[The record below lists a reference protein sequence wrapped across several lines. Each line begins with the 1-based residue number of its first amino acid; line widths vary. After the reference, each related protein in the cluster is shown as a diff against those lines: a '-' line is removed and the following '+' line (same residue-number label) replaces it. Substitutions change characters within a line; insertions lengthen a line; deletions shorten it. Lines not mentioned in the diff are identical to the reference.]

1 MTMRSNDRIRWAG
14 CLLFVASIVAAPARV
29 YAGDPAADRDEAK
42 RLYVEA
48 KRLRTQGK
56 RAEALERFRR
66 AHALAPTPVLR
77 LELARML
84 EGEHKLVEAHRLL
97 DSIEAM
103 PVSPTETRKGKDA
116 RAEARSLAASIGAR
130 IPKVTITAL
139 PSTPGAEVLLD
150 GAPLPSDALGVEIPL
165 DPGEHRV
172 SLVHGDATVEKTI
185 TLAEGER
192 LPVELRAPEPA
203 PAPAP
208 PPSAAVPAVSAPAAS
223 ALPLPTT
230 APLAPRPA
238 PAEPA
243 PRRALT
249 PWVPVSFAA
258 GGLALAAGLVT
269 GGLAMS
275 QVDRLERGCPG
286 SECPPPYHDLLAAHQ
301 ALTTTSSVTIP
312 VGAALLA
319 AGAVTWVVTK
329 HRSASPV
336 TATVRWT
343 GAGLAV
349 DGAW

>member
-1 MTMRSNDRIRWAG
+1 MRSNDRIRWAW
-14 CLLFVASIVAAPARV
+14 CFLFVASLVAAPARV

-56 RAEALERFRR
+56 RAEALERFRQ
-66 AHALAPTPVLR
+66 AHELAPTPVLR

-84 EGEHKLVEAHRLL
+84 EGEAKLVEAHRLL
-97 DSIEAM
+97 ASIEEM
-103 PVSPTETRKGKDA
+103 PVSPTETQKGKDA
-116 RAEARSLAASIGAR
+116 RAEARTLAASVGAR
-130 IPKVTITAL
+130 IPKVTISVA
-139 PSTPGAEVLLD
+139 PSSQGAQVLLD
-150 GAPLPSDALGVEIPL
+150 GAPLPSDTLGAEIPL

-172 SLVHGDATVEKTI
+172 SLVRGDVTAEKTI

-192 LPVELRAPEPA
+192 VPVELRAPDPAPPPA
-203 PAPAP
+203 PAP
-208 PPSAAVPAVSAPAAS
+208 SASVPVPTTTTTAPAA
-223 ALPLPTT
+223 APL
-230 APLAPRPA
+230 PLAPRPTL
-238 PAEPA
+238 AEPA

-275 QVDRLERGCPG
+275 QVDRLERGCP
-286 SECPPPYHDLLAAHQ
+286 SNACPPPYHDLLAAHQ

-312 VGAALLA
+312 VGAALLV

-329 HRSASPV
+329 NRSASPV
-336 TATVRWT
+336 TATLRWT

>member
-1 MTMRSNDRIRWAG
+1 MRSNDRIRWAG
-14 CLLFVASIVAAPARV
+14 CFLFVASVVAAPASV

-66 AHALAPTPVLR
+66 AHELAPTPVLR

-97 DSIEAM
+97 ASIEAM
-103 PVSPTETRKGKDA
+103 PVSPTETQKGKDA
-116 RAEARSLAASIGAR
+116 RAEARALAAAIGAR

-139 PSTPGAEVLLD
+139 PSAPGAQILLD
-150 GAPLPSDALGVEIPL
+150 GAPLPSDTLGAEIPL

-172 SLVHGDATVEKTI
+172 SLVRGDATVEKTI

-192 LPVELRAPEPA
+192 LPVELRAPEPEPE

-208 PPSAAVPAVSAPAAS
+208 SASTPPAS
-223 ALPLPTT
+223 ALPPFTTTPT
-230 APLAPRPA
+230 AAAPPLAPRPA
-238 PAEPA
+238 PAEPP

-329 HRSASPV
+329 NRSASPI
-336 TATVRWT
+336 TATLRWT